1 MDEGEKLPT
10 GGLFRLQP
18 NLAWHKMID
27 GIICSNALCSSP
39 DSRVKYHADS
49 GQRTVWAWDFNPAT
63 GDIDKRRR
71 FRPDRHRGRRSR
83 RRHCRQ
89 RGVRVDPTGEAG
101 ASPATIP
108 PVAST
113 GRSCCRLL
121 SLSDVRRPLPRHHI
135 CHFGRDRT
143 QRGDARDAAAG
154 RAPLRDQRRGQEAA
168 RGALQRLDAGWAM
181 SSIGLHESR
190 ARSIPALCPSRSM
203 PR

>member
-27 GIICSNALCSSP
+27 GIICSNALCLSP

-83 RRHCRQ
+83 QRHCRQ
-89 RGVRVDPTGEAG
+89 PGVRLDPTGEVG

-113 GRSCCRLL
+113 
-121 SLSDVRRPLPRHHI
+121 DH
-135 CHFGRDRT
+135 
-143 QRGDARDAAAG
+143 AAG
-154 RAPLRDQRRGQEAA
+154 CSACPMFGGPCLDIIFVTSAA
-168 RGALQRLDAGWAM
+168 
-181 SSIGLHESR
+181 IGLSAETR
-190 ARSIPALCPSRSM
+190 ATQPQAGRLFAIKGGVKRLPEVRF
-203 PR
+203 RG